1 MSGDDRTVTI
11 NLHESIPLVS
21 SSSSLNGANNHNLSA
36 KTSGNNGGSTATTPT
51 ANSGSRITIQSSMPG
66 SNSFIVGTKANQ
78 SFISDAPIT
87 DPGGSTTKQVRS
99 ISIDYRLNT
108 DNSNSLLLNLLDSHH
123 SLYTLSS
130 TLSIRSNQL
139 IFIFRFSISIW
150 LRLISSEEISFF
162 FFFYERDSRVNP
174 FWSQMSSQGTREN

>member
-51 ANSGSRITIQSSMPG
+51 ANSGSSITIQSSMPG

-99 ISIDYRLNT
+99 IPIDYRLNT
-108 DNSNSLLLNLLDSHH
+108 DNSHSLPLNLLDSHH

-130 TLSIRSNQL
+130 TLPIWSNQL
-139 IFIFRFSISIW
+139 ILWVHFFCSHFSFLDLYLVALNFVERNFVIFFILW
-150 LRLISSEEISFF
+150 
-162 FFFYERDSRVNP
+162 ER
-174 FWSQMSSQGTREN
+174 